1 MLETTGFSVKAGTVN
16 PVGKPIAGYNFDTG
30 ISTGTTAISA
40 TNQTGRI
47 VAPPAPL
54 TGYTNAF
61 NLTSVTSAITPAT
74 AFDIGTQNFT
84 FEMVV
89 YLTQSTQGYS
99 GFFFQNNSAGNS
111 GIYISIGDN
120 GGYGNRLRFSVGG
133 TSGPFYTSP
142 FTRTQLLN
150 GWHHIALVR
159 VGNFCYVYIDGKRT
173 NLASG
178 TGTSYTNTSI
188 PMTGSLGSTSNSLSL
203 GYAPSNFYVG
213 GYVPE
218 FELFAGIKYTGDFTP
233 TYPLYTGT

>member
-1 MLETTGFSVKAGTVN
+1 MLEALGFSPKSNSVH
-16 PVGKPIAGYNFDTG
+16 PVGKPLAGYNFDKG
-30 ISTGTTAISA
+30 LSTGTTAISA
-40 TNQTGRI
+40 SNQAGKI

-54 TGYTNAF
+54 AGYTNAF
-61 NLTSVTSAITPAT
+61 NLTATTSAITPVT

-120 GGYGNRLRFSVGG
+120 GGYGNRLRFSLGG

-142 FTRTQLLN
+142 ISRSQLLN

-159 VGNFCYVYIDGKRT
+159 SGNVCYVYIDGKRT
-173 NLASG
+173 NLATG
-178 TGTSYTNTSI
+178 TGTTYDNTSI
-188 PMTGSLGSTSNSLSL
+188 PMTGSLGSSSNALSL

-218 FELFAGIKYTGDFTP
+218 FELFSGMKYTGDFTP
-233 TYPLYTGT
+233 TYPLYSG